1 VEVRIA
7 AIAAADT
14 LAVRR
19 PVLRP
24 GRAPEDARYAGDDDA
39 ETLHLGAFVDG
50 RLVGVAT
57 IIRQPP
63 AGEDDPDAWRVRGMA
78 TLPDHRGGGL
88 GARLLDGLLE
98 HARRSGGRSVWCTAR
113 IDAVSLYR
121 RAGFEPEGAP
131 FEIPGIG
138 QHLVLRKSLASP
150 DGGY

>member
-14 LAVRR
+14 LAVRQ

-24 GRAPEDARYAGDDDA
+24 GRPPEDARYAGDDDP

-50 RLVGVAT
+50 RLVGVAS

-63 AGEDDPDAWRVRGMA
+63 PGEDDPGAWRIRGMA
-78 TLPDHRGGGL
+78 TLPDHRGRGL
-88 GARLLDGLLE
+88 GARLLAGLLE
-98 HARRSGGRSVWCTAR
+98 HARGNGGRLVWCTAR
-113 IDAVSLYR
+113 IGAVSLYR
-121 RAGFEPEGAP
+121 RAGFEPEGEP

-138 QHLVLRKSLASP
+138 PHLVLRKSLATP
-150 DGGY
+150 DGG

>member
-7 AIAAADT
+7 AITAADT
-14 LAVRR
+14 LDVRR

-24 GRAPEDARYAGDDDA
+24 GRPPEDARYAGDDDA

-57 IIRQPP
+57 IIREPP
-63 AGEDDPDAWRVRGMA
+63 PGEDDPGAWRVRGMA
-78 TLPDHRGGGL
+78 TLPDHRGRGL

-98 HARRSGGRSVWCTAR
+98 HARGSGGRWVWCTAR
-113 IDAVSLYR
+113 IGAVSLYR

-150 DGGY
+150 DGG

>member
-7 AIAAADT
+7 AINAADT

-24 GRAPEDARYAGDDDA
+24 GRPPEDARYAGDDDVG
-39 ETLHLGAFVDG
+39 TLHLGALVDG
-50 RLVGVAT
+50 RLVAVAT

-63 AGEDDPDAWRVRGMA
+63 VGEDDPGAWRVRGMA
-78 TLPDHRGGGL
+78 TLPEHRGRGL
-88 GARLLDGLLE
+88 GARLLDALVE
-98 HARRSGGRSVWCTAR
+98 HARGSGGGWVWCTAR
-113 IDAVSLYR
+113 IGAVSLYR

-138 QHLVLRKSLASP
+138 QHLILRKSLASP
-150 DGGY
+150 DDG